1 MKSGISRVFE
11 FTSDPLAPAVVSY
24 YGADYSVDGIL
35 YVEADKDIDEEI
47 VPEVHARTSLST
59 GSIPA
64 GIRYEGRYV
73 DQSGNETNNSWA
85 NSNLVNYFSSEG
97 NSYFLEDGILNE
109 NNFSKDSNSS
119 PKHIV
124 RFIATNQFGDDVAPY
139 DLEIRVQDTT
149 SPTFEFSASSSLT
162 LEAGDPFTDDI
173 DAIDASL
180 NISLLN

>member
-1 MKSGISRVFE
+1 MGRLLNYCIL
-11 FTSDPLAPAVVSY
+11 PNI
-24 YGADYSVDGIL
+24 ADYSADGIF

-47 VPEVHARTSLST
+47 VPEVYARTSLST

-97 NSYFLEDGILNE
+97 NSYFLGDE

-139 DLEIRVQDTT
+139 DLEIRVQDTI

-173 DAIDASL
+173 DAINASL
-180 NISLLN
+180 NDSTSRRMHLL